1 MLRVLDKKDRMG
13 QGRARPGG
21 QEIQE
26 SAFISGSV
34 SSLWSLSQ
42 CPGSEGGGGGVV
54 YRDTGWL
61 QQLGG
66 RLYNLLIDRILQ
78 KNPGLNVSPSNN
90 SFFFFGY
97 HPSSHHILSSC
108 LPFWQLVTCSSGA
121 IRVIEH
127 SCQRERQLSEKM
139 SGGLVCNLCL
149 TGDS

>member
-1 MLRVLDKKDRMG
+1 MLRDLDKKDRTG

-61 QQLGG
+61 QWLGG

-78 KNPGLNVSPSNN
+78 KKPGLNGFPSNS
-90 SFFFFGY
+90 SFIFWDIIHHPTTFCPPALLFGNWSRVLQG
-97 HPSSHHILSSC
+97 PSRSS
-108 LPFWQLVTCSSGA
+108 SISA
-121 IRVIEH
+121 
-127 SCQRERQLSEKM
+127 REKD
-139 SGGLVCNLCL
+139 NF
-149 TGDS
+149 